1 MEDVNHVRC
10 LKFLQALFIL
20 YISSFKFSSCEIKN
34 THIIDDSRQIILIER
49 FGFAPDGHVTISLD
63 HVYWRSDEPAAKL
76 YPSSMGFCLVRDVS
90 FPRLL
95 NESIYTENFCVL
107 SSKYVNLVFRFDKL
121 GPDSSYNISTTI
133 DEPDEYNL
141 IFGNCQKEFLV
152 TMNVHTEIYNVN
164 DNGEKDFL
172 PAGQT
177 PLPKLY
183 FLLFV
188 VYIVFLGIWGFV
200 CVKQRK
206 NIHKIHLIM
215 ATLLVFKALKLICA
229 AEDKTYIRNTGK
241 DHGWDVAFYI
251 FGFLKGVT
259 LFTVIVLIGTGWS
272 FLKPYLHD
280 REKKVLMFVI
290 PLQVIENIA
299 SIVISEGGPV
309 EKHWLVWN
317 ELFLL
322 IDVMCCCIVLVP
334 ILWSIKSLRLASKN
348 DGKAAENL
356 KKLTLFR
363 HFYVVLIV
371 FLYFTRFGIAMIESV
386 VTYMHEWVTVVAA
399 EGASLMFYVFIFYNF
414 KPIGK
419 NPYLAIHKDDDDE
432 EGEEEYEDEDEDEDE
447 HDNDDD
453 EIA

>member
-1 MEDVNHVRC
+1 MEIFYHLTC
-10 LKFLQALFIL
+10 LKLLQALFI
-20 YISSFKFSSCEIKN
+20 ISSFRFSVGEIKN
-34 THIIDDSRQIILIER
+34 THIVDDSRQIILIER

-63 HVYWRSDEPAAKL
+63 HVSWRSNEPAAKL

-95 NESIYTENFCVL
+95 NESMYTENFCVL

-121 GPDSSYNISTTI
+121 GPDSTYNTSTTI

-152 TMNVHTEIYNVN
+152 TMNVHTEMYNVN
-164 DNGEKDFL
+164 NGEKDFL

-177 PLPKLY
+177 PLPKFY
-183 FLLFV
+183 FLCFI
-188 VYIVFLGIWGFV
+188 VYLAFLAIWGFI
-200 CVKQRK
+200 CIKQRK
-206 NIHKIHLIM
+206 IVHKIHLIM
-215 ATLLVFKALKLICA
+215 AMLLVFKALKLICA
-229 AEDKTYIRNTGK
+229 SEDKMYIRNTGK
-241 DHGWDVAFYI
+241 PHGWDVAFYI

-272 FLKPYLHD
+272 FLKPFLHY

-299 SIVISEGGPV
+299 SIVISESGPV

-317 ELFLL
+317 EVFLL

-334 ILWSIKSLRLASKN
+334 ILWSIKSLREASKN
-348 DGKAAENL
+348 DGKAAEIL
-356 KKLTLFR
+356 RKLTLFR

-371 FLYFTRFGIAMIESV
+371 YLYFTRFGIAMIESV
-386 VTYMHEWVTVVAA
+386 VNYIHEWVTIVAA
-399 EGASLMFYVFIFYNF
+399 EGASLMFYMFIFYNF
-414 KPIGK
+414 QPIEK
-419 NPYLAIHKDDDDE
+419 NPYLAIDKDDDGDE
-432 EGEEEYEDEDEDEDE
+432 EEEEEEDDEDD
-447 HDNDDD
+447 
-453 EIA
+453 A

>member
-1 MEDVNHVRC
+1 MEDLNYLRI
-10 LKFLQALFIL
+10 LKLLQVLFT
-20 YISSFKFSSCEIKN
+20 ISIIRFSACEIKN
-34 THIIDDSRQIILIER
+34 THIVDDFRQIILIER

-63 HVYWRSDEPAAKL
+63 YVSWRSDEPAAKL

-95 NESIYTENFCVL
+95 NESIFTENFCVL

-121 GPDSSYNISTTI
+121 GPDSSYNTSTTI

-152 TMNVHTEIYNVN
+152 TMNVHTEMYNVN
-164 DNGEKDFL
+164 NNGDKDFL

-177 PLPKLY
+177 PLPNFY

-188 VYIVFLGIWGFV
+188 VYFVFLIIWGFI
-200 CVKQRK
+200 CFKQRK
-206 NIHKIHLIM
+206 IVHKIHLIM
-215 ATLLVFKALKLICA
+215 AMLLVFKALKMICA
-229 AEDKTYIRNTGK
+229 SEDKMYIRNTGK
-241 DHGWDVAFYI
+241 PHGWDVAFYI

-272 FLKPYLHD
+272 FLKPFLHD
-280 REKKVLMFVI
+280 REKKILMFVI

-309 EKHWLVWN
+309 EKHWLAWN
-317 ELFLL
+317 EMFLL

-334 ILWSIKSLRLASKN
+334 ILWSIKSLRQASKN

-363 HFYVVLIV
+363 HFYVVLIMY
-371 FLYFTRFGIAMIESV
+371 LYFTRFGIAMIESV
-386 VTYMHEWVTVVAA
+386 VTYMHEWVNVVAA
-399 EGASLMFYVFIFYNF
+399 EGASLMFYMFIFYNF
-414 KPIGK
+414 QPIEK

-432 EGEEEYEDEDEDEDE
+432 EQEEDDDDDGEEDVK
-447 HDNDDD
+447 NLS
-453 EIA
+453 I

>member
-1 MEDVNHVRC
+1 MEKFHHLRC
-10 LKFLQALFIL
+10 LKLLQALFIL
-20 YISSFKFSSCEIKN
+20 SSFKFSVGEIKN
-34 THIIDDSRQIILIER
+34 THIVDDSRQIILIER

-63 HVYWRSDEPAAKL
+63 HVSWRSNEPAAKL

-95 NESIYTENFCVL
+95 NESMYADNFCVL

-121 GPDSSYNISTTI
+121 GPDSTYNTSTTI

-152 TMNVHTEIYNVN
+152 TMNVHTEMYNVN
-164 DNGEKDFL
+164 NGEKDFL

-177 PLPKLY
+177 PLPKFY
-183 FLLFV
+183 FLCFI
-188 VYIVFLGIWGFV
+188 VYLAFLAIWGFI
-200 CVKQRK
+200 CIKQRK
-206 NIHKIHLIM
+206 IVHKIHLIM
-215 ATLLVFKALKLICA
+215 SMLLVFKALKLICA
-229 AEDKTYIRNTGK
+229 SEDKMYIKNTGK
-241 DHGWDVAFYI
+241 PHGWDVAFYI

-272 FLKPYLHD
+272 FLKPFLHD

-299 SIVISEGGPV
+299 SIVISESGPV

-317 ELFLL
+317 EVFLL

-334 ILWSIKSLRLASKN
+334 ILWSIKSLREASKN
-348 DGKAAENL
+348 DGKAAEIL
-356 KKLTLFR
+356 RKLTLFR

-371 FLYFTRFGIAMIESV
+371 YLYFTRFGIAMIESV
-386 VTYMHEWVTVVAA
+386 VNYIHEWVTIVAA
-399 EGASLMFYVFIFYNF
+399 EGASLMFYMFIFYNF
-414 KPIGK
+414 QPIEK
-419 NPYLAIHKDDDDE
+419 NPYLAIDKDE
-432 EGEEEYEDEDEDEDE
+432 EEEEEDDEDEDD
-447 HDNDDD
+447 
-453 EIA
+453 A